1 MCDNLRVTTSNCEIE
16 TGWRDLIFGTAIF
29 GLACFT
35 IYEMSKGIR
44 SIETF
49 NDGRLKIQ
57 FRKSAENKIMEDENA
72 K

>member
-1 MCDNLRVTTSNCEIE
+1 MYENLRVTTSNCEIE
-16 TGWRDLIFGTAIF
+16 TGWRELIFGTAIF

-49 NDGRLKIQ
+49 NDGLKIQ
-57 FRKSAENKIMEDENA
+57 FRKSAENKIMEGENA